1 MIAPTQHNRDI
12 QTLLSIFSVH
22 NQKFSYLEIYLHVL
36 KINKQ
41 TKMLKDELEVLSRY
55 LWKYQ
60 YLTLSEFA
68 QYY

>member
-1 MIAPTQHNRDI
+1 MFDSAQNRDI
-12 QTLLSIFSVH
+12 NTLLSIFSVH
-22 NQKFSYLEIYLHVL
+22 NQNLSYREVYLHVF

-41 TKMLKDELEVLSRY
+41 TKMLKDELEILTRY

-60 YLTLSEFA
+60 FLTLNEFT

>member
-1 MIAPTQHNRDI
+1 MFVSAQNRDI
-12 QTLLSIFSVH
+12 KTLLSIFSVH
-22 NQKFSYLEIYLHVL
+22 NQNLSYHEVYLHVF

-41 TKMLKDELEVLSRY
+41 TKMLKDELEILTRY

-60 YLTLSEFA
+60 FLTLSEFA